1 MNTTTLPA
9 PSGTSTDGMDDDFEH
24 LWCCDPDRALCGADL
39 SEDNDVGDADLEAP
53 CPMCE
58 ALEEINL
65 PCGAKGCAG

>member
-1 MNTTTLPA
+1 MTTATLPTPTA
-9 PSGTSTDGMDDDFEH
+9 TGPDTDDFEH

-39 SEDNDVGDADLEAP
+39 SEDDDVGDADLEAP

-58 ALEEINL
+58 ALEEIDL